1 MSQSSTSSRQILSL
15 NDRRDRLY
23 GEVIQA
29 IAPKQVY
36 WFRPL
41 FLVEDV
47 CSKTSSLDCNL
58 IDLRQSS
65 DLILPQNWFDR
76 RLDTEIF
83 PLLAKLYSH
92 NYSPAESI
100 SHRYLYNFVRS
111 LWQINQEACE
121 RT

>member
-1 MSQSSTSSRQILSL
+1 MSQLSTSSRQILSL
-15 NDRRDRLY
+15 SDRRDRLY

-29 IAPKQVY
+29 IPPKQVY

-47 CSKTSSLDCNL
+47 CNQTSSLDCNL

-76 RLDTEIF
+76 RLDTEII

-92 NYSPAESI
+92 NCSPAESI
-100 SHRYLYNFVRS
+100 SHNYLYSFVRS
-111 LWQINQEACE
+111 LWQTNREAFDYE
-121 RT
+121 